1 MLAYNKTYEEFCTDI
16 NRGQIVSQIQSAL
29 LRDFSESEKKSF
41 RVSLSSVKNALSN
54 VDIPSEAEVGL
65 EFNVP
70 LTNKRID
77 FIIAGEDDEHQQNVV
92 IVELK
97 QWEKV
102 KHTDMSDI
110 VLLGSEERVHPS
122 WQAFSY
128 GTTLT
133 NFNEYIEN
141 NPINLFTC
149 CFLHDYKSEFEKEIK
164 NEVYDEGLRKAPAFI
179 EDEWLK
185 FAEFIGRKIKN
196 PTKTNLLYEL
206 SNGRIKPSKFLVDCL
221 SNSLNGNDDI
231 QLIGQQ
237 RIAFSNLKREIGIA
251 LKTNER
257 KVIIVKGGAGTGK
270 SLIALHLLGELHR
283 KGKTAFYVAKSSY
296 VKAAYYKKLTRDIP
310 DYKILRTLFR
320 GSGDFHK
327 EGFNTDKQ
335 FDCLIVDEAH
345 RLTEKTK
352 VSFMYYGN
360 NQIKEI
366 IHASKVSV
374 FFIDETQQIDIKDYG
389 TIENIK
395 LAAASEG
402 ATVIEDDK
410 YTLKS
415 QFRCNGSDSYIS
427 WVESLLY
434 NKKMEPITEIMDY
447 DIKLFD
453 DLVKL
458 HESIVE
464 KDRVS
469 KNSCR
474 MLSGDVFPWI
484 SMNDKSKIDIVL
496 DGFEA
501 QWNKSNYFAVDPK
514 SIDEVGCIHTSQG
527 MEFEYVGLIIGDDLL
542 YRDNKIITD
551 YTRHPEGSNEFKRPH
566 QRKPKVED
574 VPIID
579 RIIRNTYKVLFTRG
593 QKGLYLY
600 VMDSELREYLRKKIE
615 ELNRTR
621 ERLMAYQKMVNEKY
635 KKCNEICI

>member
-1 MLAYNKTYEEFCTDI
+1 M
-16 NRGQIVSQIQSAL
+16 
-29 LRDFSESEKKSF
+29 
-41 RVSLSSVKNALSN
+41 
-54 VDIPSEAEVGL
+54 
-65 EFNVP
+65 
-70 LTNKRID
+70 
-77 FIIAGEDDEHQQNVV
+77 

-133 NFNEYIEN
+133 NFNEYMEN
-141 NPINLFTC
+141 NPINLYTC
-149 CFLHDYKSEFEKEIK
+149 CFLHDYKSEYEEEIK
-164 NEVYDEGLRKAPAFI
+164 NEVYDEGLRRAPTFI

-185 FAEFIGRKIKN
+185 FAEFIGGKIKN
-196 PTKTNLLYEL
+196 PTNPNLLYQL
-206 SNGRIKPSKFLVDCL
+206 RNGRIKPSQFLVDCL
-221 SNSLNGNDDI
+221 SDSLNGNDNI

-237 RIAFSNLKREIGIA
+237 RITFSNIKREVNNA

-296 VKAAYYKKLTRDIP
+296 VKEAYYKKLTRNIP

-327 EGFNTDKQ
+327 EAFNTDKQ

-352 VSFMYYGN
+352 VSFMYYGS
-360 NQIKEI
+360 NQIREI

-374 FFIDETQQIDIKDYG
+374 FFIDETQQIDIKDFG
-389 TIENIK
+389 TIDNIK
-395 LAAASEG
+395 NAATLEG

-415 QFRCNGSDSYIS
+415 QFRCNGSDSYIN

-434 NKKMEPITEIMDY
+434 NKKIEPITEIMDY
-447 DIKLFD
+447 DIRLYD
-453 DLVKL
+453 NLVDL

-469 KNSCR
+469 KNPCR

-484 SMNDKSKIDIVL
+484 SMNDKSQIDIVL

-501 QWNKSNYFAVDPK
+501 QWNKTNYFAVDPN

-527 MEFEYVGLIIGDDLL
+527 MEFEYVGLIIGDDLV

-551 YTRHPEGSNEFKRPH
+551 YTRHPKGSGEFKRPY
-566 QRKPKVED
+566 QRKTKIED
-574 VPIID
+574 IPIID

-600 VMDSELREYLRKKIE
+600 VMNPELREYLREQIE
-615 ELNRTR
+615 ELNKTR
-621 ERLMAYQKMVNEKY
+621 ERLMAYQRIITDKI
-635 KKCNEICI
+635 KK